1 MTVFYEL
8 LFQILNTILYILI
21 PIAIYRIIK
30 NYKENRAL
38 LNKRIDALEKKV
50 DDLESR

>member
-1 MTVFYEL
+1 MTVSYEL

-21 PIAIYRIIK
+21 PITIYRIIK

-38 LNKRIDALEKKV
+38 LNKKIDALEKKV